1 MSADAIHDAATDNS
15 MKKFLCGVNYWPRKT
30 GVHMWKEWDAES
42 IDAEFRQ
49 MAELSLNAC
58 RVFLLWE
65 DFQPDP
71 YRVSEEA
78 MAKFDELVKISKAH
92 GVGLI
97 PTFFTGH
104 MSGENWDVP
113 WRSGR
118 DPYEDPF
125 MLRAQTR
132 LVREFASRYKDE
144 DAILLWDL
152 SNEPDIFAKPQSVD
166 AAWLWTHLLY
176 RELKAYDPERQVTLG
191 IHATSLFWPG
201 PFRIGDVSEVNDIL
215 CMHPYPLYTELCPEP
230 LDSLR
235 STYFVPFACR
245 FTEGMGG
252 KRVLLEEFGST
263 TQMASPE
270 VEARFHS
277 AALYSALANGV
288 IGALAWCFGDFVKQT
303 RLPYESTPYEI
314 GFGITAKDG
323 KVKEKGLVLS
333 EFARTVRDARIHEFL
348 PARADA
354 AIVIPRKY
362 YDNLDPENTPT
373 RNAATLFA
381 SFILA
386 KSAGLDVDFITC
398 DMLATDDI
406 SRYKAL
412 FVPCA
417 TRRGALN
424 ISDFTLL
431 REFVESGGTLY
442 CSYDGVAV
450 DGMEEVFGISILH
463 ASVPQG
469 SEWTVK
475 VPGLE
480 APLRG
485 PLPAPPGLARRKHLN
500 FSIAAQGTPGCREVI
515 VNRYGKGNAIFI
527 GFPLELCLATT
538 PHILDEDAYY
548 EIYSLVARTAGLDV
562 EWKGSNP
569 AIEVRRFTAPGR
581 DVFVVVNHEPKEQVV
596 NIGVPANT
604 GDGLARS
611 WRHEAGIEIKDG
623 KISFVL
629 GPSEGDL
636 IEILN

>member
-1 MSADAIHDAATDNS
+1 
-15 MKKFLCGVNYWPRKT
+15 MKEFICGVNYWPRKT

-132 LVREFASRYKDE
+132 LVREFALRYRDE

-152 SNEPDIFAKPQSVD
+152 SNEPDIFAKPKSVD

-176 RELKAYDPERQVTLG
+176 RELKTYDPERQVTLG

-201 PFRIGDVSEVNDIL
+201 PFRIGDVSEANDIL

-263 TQMASPE
+263 TQMVAPE

-303 RLPYESTPYEI
+303 RLPYESTPYEV

-333 EFARTVRDARIHEFL
+333 EFARTVRDARIHEL
-348 PARADA
+348 SPAKAEA
-354 AIVIPRKY
+354 AIVVPRKY

-386 KSAGLDVDFITC
+386 KSAGLDVDFVTC
-398 DMLATDDI
+398 DKLATGDI
-406 SRYKAL
+406 SGYKAL

-442 CSYDGVAV
+442 CSYDGIAI
-450 DGMEEVFGISILH
+450 DGMEEVFGMTILH
-463 ASVPQG
+463 AGVPPG
-469 SEWTVK
+469 NNWAVK
-475 VPGLE
+475 VPRLKQ
-480 APLRG
+480 PLSG
-485 PLPAPPGLARRKHLN
+485 PLPEPLGLSRRKRLN
-500 FSIAAQGTPGCREVI
+500 FASAIGGTCDCREVI
-515 VNRYGKGNAIFI
+515 VNRYGEGHAIFI
-527 GFPLELCLATT
+527 GFPFELYLATT
-538 PHILDEDAYY
+538 PYVFEQDEYY
-548 EIYSLVARTAGLDV
+548 EIYSLVAKTAGLDV
-562 EWKGSNP
+562 AWKGRNP
-569 AIEVRRFTAPGR
+569 AIEVRRFTGPGR
-581 DVFVVVNHEPKEQVV
+581 NVFVVVNHEPQEQVV
-596 NIGVPANT
+596 SIPVPADT
-604 GDGLARS
+604 EGGSARS
-611 WRHEAGIEIKDG
+611 WKRKAGIEITDDML
-623 KISFVL
+623 SFAL

-636 IEILN
+636 IEILRQT